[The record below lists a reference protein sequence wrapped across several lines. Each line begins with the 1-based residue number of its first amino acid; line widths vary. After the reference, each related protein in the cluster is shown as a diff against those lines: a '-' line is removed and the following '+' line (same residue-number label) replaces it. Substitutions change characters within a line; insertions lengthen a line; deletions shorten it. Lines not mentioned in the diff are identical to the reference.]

1 MERIKGKPGD
11 GLSYSPAEPKY
22 WGEAGLAQEIDR
34 VYDICLG
41 CRLCFNLCRSF
52 PELFE
57 AADAKEQEVRNLSVA
72 EKDRV
77 VDLCYDCKLCYL
89 RCPYTPRDGHE
100 FQLDF
105 PRLML
110 RARAVKA
117 RAKGVG
123 LREKLL
129 GNPTLVGRLGSMTP
143 GLANWGCRQRAQR
156 VLMDKLL
163 GIARGK
169 KLPDFAAETFVK
181 WLKRNP
187 LPSAP
192 TEPAAKV
199 VLFYTCYA
207 NYYGPA
213 PAKAAVSVL
222 ARNRCA
228 VACPAQNCCG
238 MPALDGGDV
247 AFAQKQARANVAAM
261 LPLVRQGYRIAAI
274 NPTCSLTMRQEY
286 PGLLGTD
293 EAREM
298 AAAVVDTH
306 EVLYDLRRKG
316 LMDRGFRSTPK
327 SVAYHLPCHLKAQNI
342 GLRSRDLIRSIPGT
356 EVTTVEACTAHD
368 GTWAMKSE
376 FFELSIKLGAKA
388 FAGMRDAG
396 ARVLASDCQLA
407 ALQIEQATGMRPL
420 HPIEVLARAYEPGG
434 FPDPVPP
441 PAAET
446 PDGSAAS

>member
-1 MERIKGKPGD
+1 MARIEGKPTD
-11 GLSYSPAEPKY
+11 GLSYSPAEAKY
-22 WGEAGLAQEIDR
+22 WDRAGLAKEIDR
-34 VYDICLG
+34 VYDICVG
-41 CRLCFNLCRSF
+41 CRLCFNLCGSF
-52 PELFE
+52 PAMFD
-57 AADAKEQEVRNLSVA
+57 AADAKDQDVRNLNAA
-72 EKDRV
+72 EKDRI

-117 RAKGVG
+117 RADGIG
-123 LREKLL
+123 MREKLL
-129 GNPTLVGRLGSMTP
+129 GNPNLLGRIGSMTP
-143 GLANWGCRQRAQR
+143 RLANWGCRQPAQR
-156 VLMDKLL
+156 VIIMEKLL
-163 GIARGK
+163 GIARDK
-169 KLPDFAAETFVK
+169 RLPDFAHQTFEK

-187 LPSAP
+187 LPHAP
-192 TEPAAKV
+192 SEPAAKV
-199 VLFYTCYA
+199 ILFYTCYS
-207 NYYGPA
+207 NYYGPE
-213 PAKAAVSVL
+213 PAQAAIKVL

-228 VACPAQNCCG
+228 LACPAQQCCG

-286 PGLLGTD
+286 PDLLGTG

-306 EVLYDLRRKG
+306 EVLYQLRRKG
-316 LMDRGFRSTPK
+316 AMDRNFRSTPK

-356 EVTTVEACTAHD
+356 EVTTVDACTAHD
-368 GTWAMKSE
+368 GTWAMKRE
-376 FFELSIKLGAKA
+376 YFALSMKLGEKA

-396 ARVLASDCQLA
+396 AKVAASDCQLA
-407 ALQIEQATGMRPL
+407 ALQIEQATGIRPL
-420 HPIEVLARAYEPGG
+420 HPIEVLARAYEPDG

-441 PAAET
+441 PDPESPGET
-446 PDGSAAS
+446 S